1 MVKRAFSSFSF
12 LSAFV
17 SLLVLS
23 AISPYLIS
31 FTAFMSPPSLLLSKS
46 LYMVKK
52 IFAYDTTALWSMNFL
67 IKIKL
72 KIKFQCADI
81 YRLYRQNNI
90 SYDYIFVKE
99 KDYFIETKV
108 TKYVTFHLIKIFHCS
123 YNQDDKTLL

>member
-1 MVKRAFSSFSF
+1 M
-12 LSAFV
+12 
-17 SLLVLS
+17 
-23 AISPYLIS
+23 P
-31 FTAFMSPPSLLLSKS
+31 PPSLPLSKS

-81 YRLYRQNNI
+81 YFLYRHNNI
-90 SYDYIFVKE
+90 AYDYIFVKE
-99 KDYFIETKV
+99 KDYFIETNV
-108 TKYVTFHLIKIFHCS
+108 TKYVTFHLIKMLHYP

>member
-1 MVKRAFSSFSF
+1 MVKRAFSPFSF
-12 LSAFV
+12 LSAFF

-81 YRLYRQNNI
+81 YQLYRQNNI

-99 KDYFIETKV
+99 NDYFIETKV
-108 TKYVTFHLIKIFHCS
+108 TRYVTFHLIKTFRCS